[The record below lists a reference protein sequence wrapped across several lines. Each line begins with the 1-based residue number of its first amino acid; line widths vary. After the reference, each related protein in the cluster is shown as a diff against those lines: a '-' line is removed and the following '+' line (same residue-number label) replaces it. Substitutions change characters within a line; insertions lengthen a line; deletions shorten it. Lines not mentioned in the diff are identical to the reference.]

1 LTSYNTLAYFGPTE
15 KSLRRLPPA
24 ADRDLVDIGVDA
36 GAGPVG
42 QFIANFYFVSTRFL
56 SFLEKKNRFSKCRAK
71 CDGQPIIRAVAGNL
85 FKVYF

>member
-42 QFIANFYFVSTRFL
+42 QFFKNFFIYQLVFFRFWRKRIDFQSVEL
-56 SFLEKKNRFSKCRAK
+56 NVTGS
-71 CDGQPIIRAVAGNL
+71 Q
-85 FKVYF
+85 